1 MDLVGIQGRLQT
13 LGVTLRFESDPANIA
28 NLLQSQRQYRAALY
42 IDRLEAT
49 RAYLDNLNGPGGL
62 PNYAF
67 VAPALARGELLNQLA
82 ASLDEW
88 ICPPVEAAV
97 NAAIAAGGPGAPTD
111 YQTWFTARVFDPAI
125 ANFNQNVLA
134 FFTQYP
140 ITAHAL
146 TQIQQNFQNNIETA
160 LRRML
165 PDRPQITLLF
175 SDRYNNLALTGL
187 SEITSTGS
195 DFHKGGQQV
204 LIFTFTTHYW
214 HGFRNWREANSTL
227 KLVYKPGDV
236 EIDCLVAG
244 ESAAVNRATG
254 VAFQV
259 QSLAELFNDWI
270 ATHPAAGQEALPTY
284 RILPRHPVSPYVG
297 LPPYPV
303 RQAYGY
309 LEYLG
314 SALTG
319 LDWSA
324 FNFYPNGESDY
335 LIFQTS
341 GWPRSSAGSTARP
354 VSSWRSRWRSR
365 SSTCTSRTSG

>member
-1 MDLVGIQGRLQT
+1 M
-13 LGVTLRFESDPANIA
+13 
-28 NLLQSQRQYRAALY
+28 
-42 IDRLEAT
+42 
-49 RAYLDNLNGPGGL
+49 
-62 PNYAF
+62 
-67 VAPALARGELLNQLA
+67 
-82 ASLDEW
+82 
-88 ICPPVEAAV
+88 
-97 NAAIAAGGPGAPTD
+97 
-111 YQTWFTARVFDPAI
+111 
-125 ANFNQNVLA
+125 
-134 FFTQYP
+134 
-140 ITAHAL
+140 
-146 TQIQQNFQNNIETA
+146 
-160 LRRML
+160 
-165 PDRPQITLLF
+165 
-175 SDRYNNLALTGL
+175 
-187 SEITSTGS
+187 
-195 DFHKGGQQV
+195 
-204 LIFTFTTHYW
+204 
-214 HGFRNWREANSTL
+214 
-227 KLVYKPGDV
+227 YKPGDV

-270 ATHPAAGQEALPTY
+270 ATHPAADQEALPTY